1 MIQTSQSQTVFV
13 LDISTLKIKL
23 GRPTLSTTEEKSQN
37 FGRSKSIILRLVLN
51 LDTEGYTLSLKIRPN
66 I

>member
-23 GRPTLSTTEEKSQN
+23 GGPTLSKTEEKAQK
-37 FGRSKSIILRLVLN
+37 FGRSKSIILRLVPN
-51 LDTEGYTLSLKIRPN
+51 LDTEG
-66 I
+66 